1 MPGKTAVAGAK
12 DRDTGRIHAR
22 VVPDTRQA
30 TLQGFVADVA
40 APGATVYT
48 DEARA
53 YLGMPFNHE
62 AVGHNTGEFVRGMAH
77 TNGMESFWSMLKRG
91 YVGTFHKLSPKHLD
105 RYVTEFAERQ
115 NTRNADT
122 IDQMVGLVTGM
133 YSATIWGSHL
143 DRRAAGMDGK
153 RLRYT
158 DLIVGRR
165 ADWTP
170 IGALTSC
177 FEQPSFCE
185 RFKNQYVLVGARSC
199 FLTHRGQ
206 HRALN
211 NTDRRGNPLIWL
223 DCGGQQSVLDNKPG
237 CTRWRARS
245 GSRHGRR
252 ERDLAG
258 GVGAARPVSIAV
270 SMTFPMRSTAAS
282 TSRSLTWA

>member
-158 DLIVGRR
+158 ELI
-165 ADWTP
+165 ADN
-170 IGALTSC
+170 GLES
-177 FEQPSFCE
+177 
-185 RFKNQYVLVGARSC
+185 GARA
-199 FLTHRGQ
+199 T
-206 HRALN
+206 
-211 NTDRRGNPLIWL
+211 
-223 DCGGQQSVLDNKPG
+223 K
-237 CTRWRARS
+237 
-245 GSRHGRR
+245 
-252 ERDLAG
+252 
-258 GVGAARPVSIAV
+258 
-270 SMTFPMRSTAAS
+270 
-282 TSRSLTWA
+282 